1 MGETVDA
8 LVVGA
13 YAHRFYF
20 KQLTDYGSPT
30 QLVTT
35 DLGSVEEAYPLSYA
49 RSWMIET
56 QLIRT
61 MNRSKQ
67 SFHLL

>member
-13 YAHRFYF
+13 YAHRFLF
-20 KQLTDYGSPT
+20 KQLTDYGSPI

-56 QLIRT
+56 
-61 MNRSKQ
+61 
-67 SFHLL
+67 

>member
-13 YAHRFYF
+13 YAHCLQFE
-20 KQLTDYGSPT
+20 QLADYESPI

-35 DLGSVEEAYPLSYA
+35 DLGSVEEAYLLSYA

-56 QLIRT
+56 QPIRT
-61 MNRSKQ
+61 MNRSKR
-67 SFHLL
+67 SFHF

>member
-13 YAHRFYF
+13 YAHFLQF
-20 KQLTDYGSPT
+20 KQLVTILI
-30 QLVTT
+30 QLLTT
-35 DLGSVEEAYPLSYA
+35 DLGSVEEAFLLSYVPF
-49 RSWMIET
+49 WMIET

-61 MNRSKQ
+61 RNRSKR
-67 SFHLL
+67 SFHFS